1 MNTMSSIILCITT
14 ILGCVT
20 GAIAAFN
27 MGLWYGPQANMLNA
41 VATFLN
47 LVMCFP
53 CIPKLAKSICMGIA
67 CIIGAI
73 PLSASTSS
81 RFGLGDICCIIAL
94 LLRAASA
101 VGYGYLYHQEH
112 QEKQQALPFTVTKP
126 AMSVPVPVLAA
137 AVVASD
143 PAASSTTPLEARLQM
158 FYMKHNPSKLQDM
171 QTFVQVVNTYRNN
184 EAALNEALFA
194 AYGATLD
201 TPTAVS
207 SISGHTAINV

>member
-1 MNTMSSIILCITT
+1 MNTMSTILCITT
-14 ILGCVT
+14 ILGCLV
-20 GAIAAFN
+20 GAYAAFS
-27 MGLWYGPQANMLNA
+27 MGWSYGPQYFDTIAA
-41 VATFLN
+41 ILN

-53 CIPKLAKSICMGIA
+53 CIPKLAKSTCMGIA
-67 CIIGAI
+67 CILGAI
-73 PLSASTSS
+73 PLNASTSS
-81 RFGLGDICCIIAL
+81 LFGLGDILCIIAL

-112 QEKQQALPFTVTKP
+112 QEKKQALPFTVTKP
-126 AMSVPVPVLAA
+126 AMPMPVPVLAA

-171 QTFVQVVNTYRNN
+171 QAFAQVVNTHRNN
-184 EAALNEALFA
+184 EAGLNEALFA
-194 AYGATLD
+194 AYGAKLD

-207 SISGHTAINV
+207 IISGHTAINV